1 MINLTE
7 RCFRYNLVVLTLLC
21 QRHVLIVSLV
31 APWLFNW
38 WAYQYRWAK
47 VGTYCFRSQRV
58 TLQTAAPPE
67 AVLCMCGEC
76 PSASAN
82 APVAL
87 TFNTWLPRE
96 LVRWII
102 LSGMYCALV
111 VYYGAGEWA
120 AMCCLTIYLSITIQT
135 NTGHSSH
142 NINMTG
148 TTEKSDF

>member
-7 RCFRYNLVVLTLLC
+7 RCFRYNLVVLTLLR
-21 QRHVLIVSLV
+21 QRRVLIVSLV

-47 VGTYCFRSQRV
+47 VGTCCFRSQRV

-87 TFNTWLPRE
+87 TFNTCSSGGRIWRQVEGLYKGKWRDCMKASRWNVYSMAIVWNVWRPMKGLYKRNWRE
-96 LVRWII
+96 RQTENVI
-102 LSGMYCALV
+102 L
-111 VYYGAGEWA
+111 
-120 AMCCLTIYLSITIQT
+120 
-135 NTGHSSH
+135 
-142 NINMTG
+142 
-148 TTEKSDF
+148 K